1 MKGSNLL
8 ATYRKCGVNNLA
20 VYDSMKSNDL
30 GEPQEVIGFTE
41 SFLLSIRLS
50 EMPIIGYT

>member
-8 ATYRKCGVNNLA
+8 ATYRKCVVDNRA
-20 VYDSMKSNDL
+20 VCDSMKSDDL
-30 GEPQEVIGFTE
+30 GKPQEVIGFTE

-50 EMPIIGYT
+50 EMPIIVYT